1 MDSYKS
7 QISTLESK
15 SSKHVK
21 ENERLKGELE
31 GVREKL
37 RAVEEERGKEREGTG
52 LLEERVKELE
62 LGEKGSKRNGKKR
75 EDSAGGEDDSD
86 FEGVGSELNDAV
98 TGTTTTDL
106 KLRIRKLERQLKAA
120 ESNSTDQSRLMVLE
134 NLLEDSK
141 RMKERYE
148 GEYLKETRERMRAER
163 KLEEI
168 MSGKSRVG
176 DGQASLPFSQLV
188 QNRPLI
194 YLDSIDLKQ
203 LSLFVNASTRLS
215 RNSRRFGNN

>member
-15 SSKHVK
+15 SSKHLK

-37 RAVEEERGKEREGTG
+37 RAVEEERGTEREGAG
-52 LLEERVKELE
+52 LLEERVRELE

-75 EDSAGGEDDSD
+75 ENSTGGDDSD
-86 FEGVGSELNDAV
+86 LEGVGSELNDAV

-120 ESNSTDQSRLMVLE
+120 ESNSADQSRLMVLE
-134 NLLEDSK
+134 NLLEDSN

-176 DGQASLPFSQLV
+176 DG
-188 QNRPLI
+188 
-194 YLDSIDLKQ
+194 
-203 LSLFVNASTRLS
+203 
-215 RNSRRFGNN
+215 

>member
-1 MDSYKS
+1 LEDQNSDLLDKNTTLEEENTKLSTFKLLMDSYKS
-7 QISTLESK
+7 QISTFESK
-15 SSKHVK
+15 SSKHLK

-37 RAVEEERGKEREGTG
+37 RAVEEERGKEREGAA

-75 EDSAGGEDDSD
+75 ENSAGGGGEDDSD
-86 FEGVGSELNDAV
+86 LEGVGSELNDAV
-98 TGTTTTDL
+98 TGTTATDL

-120 ESNSTDQSRLMVLE
+120 ESNSADQSRLMVLE

-176 DGQASLPFSQLV
+176 DG
-188 QNRPLI
+188 
-194 YLDSIDLKQ
+194 
-203 LSLFVNASTRLS
+203 
-215 RNSRRFGNN
+215 